1 MSELKIKFG
10 KKLRRIRRMRDL
22 SQEQLAEKASM
33 SADFISTL
41 ERGLSNA
48 SFETLQKLAEVL
60 EVEVSELFTPIE
72 EK

>member
-1 MSELKIKFG
+1 
-10 KKLRRIRRMRDL
+10 MRDL